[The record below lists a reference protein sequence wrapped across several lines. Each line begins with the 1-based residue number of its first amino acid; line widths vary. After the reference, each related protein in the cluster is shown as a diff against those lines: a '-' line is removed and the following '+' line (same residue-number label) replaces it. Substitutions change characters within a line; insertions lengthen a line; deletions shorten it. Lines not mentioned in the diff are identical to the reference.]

1 MYTVLAITLIL
12 TILPTFVVIYTAFFM
27 QKSFTI
33 NTSPDCQASGYL
45 KTPYSTMRI
54 SMLATALSFIECYP
68 LDTKGPNRQEVKDL
82 LDVREKLFSETKS
95 DLGTHLIKVR
105 KQLQSWIDIM
115 DKYRWQYSPLDD
127 SQTKIA
133 ANGNGFE
140 RLASQNFLMQTDT
153 AILLISITEPGL
165 EQSLEYLNFLSYYFY
180 WLNDNVEK
188 YYFETIEESIHSDT
202 NKGNDFVLP
211 LTLILVFFVLVTF
224 VYFLYNAH
232 KNSKILQ
239 KSMSLLLYI
248 DPMVIL
254 SQNTVMDMIQSGR
267 CKTVNTGELRE
278 IRQIHTFDKNRN
290 CCFRQRS

>member
-1 MYTVLAITLIL
+1 
-12 TILPTFVVIYTAFFM
+12 
-27 QKSFTI
+27 
-33 NTSPDCQASGYL
+33 
-45 KTPYSTMRI
+45 
-54 SMLATALSFIECYP
+54 
-68 LDTKGPNRQEVKDL
+68 
-82 LDVREKLFSETKS
+82 
-95 DLGTHLIKVR
+95 
-105 KQLQSWIDIM
+105 
-115 DKYRWQYSPLDD
+115 
-127 SQTKIA
+127 
-133 ANGNGFE
+133 
-140 RLASQNFLMQTDT
+140 MQTDT

-267 CKTVNTGELRE
+267 CKTVTVSYTHLTLPTTERV
-278 IRQIHTFDKNRN
+278 
-290 CCFRQRS
+290 